1 MKTMNENRNTP
12 TIWLD
17 MDGTI
22 ADLYSVPEW
31 LTMLRAE
38 NTRPYRE
45 ARLLLTADQIE
56 FLQDFIRRGGNV
68 GIISWTSKCGS
79 AEYNK
84 RVRAAKVNWLKRNLP
99 LPYAEIHVV
108 KHGTPKSAFGKPGD
122 YLVDDEP
129 QNLADFTADG
139 TKFAF
144 HPSEWEQLIDHIA
157 YYHQGMKN
165 ED

>member
-1 MKTMNENRNTP
+1 MNTP
-12 TIWLD
+12 TVWLD

-31 LTMLRAE
+31 LPMLRAE

-45 ARLLLTADQIE
+45 ARPLLNKEQIE
-56 FLQDFIRRGGNV
+56 FLQNFIQRGGNV

-84 RVRAAKVNWLKRNLP
+84 RVRAAKVQWLKKHLP

-108 KHGTPKSAFGKPGD
+108 KYGTPKSNFGKAGD
-122 YLVDDEP
+122 YLVDDEL
-129 QNLADFTADG
+129 QNLAGFTADG

-144 HPSEWEQLIDHIA
+144 HPNEWERLVDHIS
-157 YYHQGMKN
+157 YYHQGMGN